1 MKKTTLFYK
10 AASNI
15 RRFWL
20 PAKRF
25 LQKSGYGFLTSC
37 ELTRIAAIHRY
48 TEIRNYRICI
58 FELMTNDAVFPKNF
72 LESLSGEPGFDA
84 ENFINIHLNNDSS
97 TSIRLN
103 PFKKSSIKTDGQVP
117 WCAEGYYLDKRP
129 SFTFDPLFHA
139 GCYYV
144 QEASSM
150 FIDHIIKHIRQN
162 EAPITVL
169 DLCAAPGGK
178 STLINSAINRND
190 LLVSNEIIKTRVPV
204 LCHNLNRWGAANT
217 IVSNN
222 DPKDFG
228 RLAGFFDIIL
238 VDAPCSGSGMF
249 RKDPSAMNEWSE
261 ANVNLCHQRQE
272 RILADIYP
280 ALKEDGY
287 LIYSTCSYSHQE
299 NEDILDWL
307 CEEFNMETIRIP
319 IDNTWGIVETASLRK
334 QAWGYRFYPDKVKG
348 EGLFAACLRKKAET
362 AHPSNFKSKNNQKL
376 PAKELDIVKSYINNA
391 DDFYFFKVNDDWI
404 AINQEHKDSLDTLQR
419 YLYIKKSGARIGK
432 LMGNNL
438 VPDHELALS
447 IAINKAAVLE
457 TALTYEQAIQY
468 LRRENIDID
477 MNVKGWSLMTFEGHP
492 LGWAKLLPNRVNN
505 YYPKE
510 LRILAGQ
517 PTKIR

>member
-1 MKKTTLFYK
+1 MNRAIPEFVSLKFMINE
-10 AASNI
+10 NI
-15 RRFWL
+15 
-20 PAKRF
+20 
-25 LQKSGYGFLTSC
+25 
-37 ELTRIAAIHRY
+37 
-48 TEIRNYRICI
+48 
-58 FELMTNDAVFPKNF
+58 FPENF
-72 LESLSGEPGFDA
+72 LKSLSGEPGFDP
-84 ENFINIHLNNDSS
+84 EIFINTQLNVESP

-103 PFKKSSIKTDGQVP
+103 RFKKSATKFDQQVP
-117 WCAEGYYLDKRP
+117 WCPDGYYLDKRP

-150 FIDHIIKHIRQN
+150 FIDHILKYIRQN
-162 EAPITVL
+162 EEPVKVL

-178 STLINSAINRND
+178 STLINTALNNSD

-204 LCHNLNRWGAANT
+204 LCDNLSRWGTANT

-228 RLAGFFDIIL
+228 RLNDFFDIIL

-307 CEEFNMETIRIP
+307 CNDFNMETIRIP
-319 IDNTWGIVETASLRK
+319 INKDWGIVETESPQEK
-334 QAWGYRFYPDKVKG
+334 AWGYRLYPGMVKG
-348 EGLFAACLRKKAET
+348 EGLFAACLKKKTEAV
-362 AHPSNFKSKNNQKL
+362 HPSNFKSKNNQKL
-376 PAKELDIVKSYINNA
+376 PAKELDIVKAYINNTG
-391 DDFYFFKVNDDWI
+391 DFYFFKVNDDWM
-404 AINQEHKDSLDTLQR
+404 AINQDHKDSLDTLQR
-419 YLYIKKSGARIGK
+419 HLYIKKSGVRIGK
-432 LMGNNL
+432 LMGNDL

-447 IAINKAAVLE
+447 IATNKGVVLQTE
-457 TALTYEQAIQY
+457 LTYKQAIQY
-468 LRRENIDID
+468 LRRENIDMGIVD
-477 MNVKGWSLMTFEGHP
+477 KGWSLMTYEGHP
-492 LGWAKLLPNRVNN
+492 LGWAKLLPNRINN

-510 LRILAGQ
+510 LRILASG
-517 PTKIR
+517 PAI